1 MIFMSRNI
9 KCKDCKGI
17 GYFVIG
23 ENECKDCKGTGKT
36 KSVSLNQLSE
46 KDLSKF
52 MKNGAKCSTCNGT
65 GKIPLTKPC
74 KTCNGIGRIYNCIVC
89 GKKTEVNKN
98 DLCDTCAKKTLV
110 YSLGVACNLGDVEI
124 GKTYIGVVDDIANF
138 GAFINLNDRVR
149 GLARTNTFISG
160 KPPEIGEKILV
171 KVNNIQANGNI
182 ELIPQKVKDYVV
194 VEVEKEL
201 PRRKISELQNFVG
214 KLVQIT
220 GEVIQI
226 KQTAGP
232 TIFTISDETG
242 ILHCAGF
249 ETAGERA
256 YPEIQQ
262 DMLIKILGE
271 VETRNNQVQIEISS
285 MKQLWGGEATIV
297 KERIEKAIDK
307 RAEPALTNFLIESE
321 ILEQLKPKM
330 RNCAQFIKKAVYK
343 SRPIILRYHA
353 DADGIT
359 SAIAIERA
367 ILPLIREVGGAEA
380 EYYYYR
386 RSPSKAPFY
395 ELEDITKDLI
405 YALEDQERFGQKIPL
420 IVLMDNGSTE
430 EDLPAI
436 KKALVYGMDIIVVD
450 HHHPDD
456 IIDQY
461 LIEHVNP
468 AHAGGDYGIT
478 TGMLGVEIARMINP
492 NITEEIKHLPAISA
506 VGDRSEAEE
515 GEKYIEL
522 VKDKYS
528 VEDLK
533 KIALA
538 LDYEAYWLRFNDG
551 KGLINDILNFG
562 RLDRHRKL
570 VNLLSE
576 QAQIAIEEQMKVC
589 LNHVK
594 TQKLKNGAF
603 LNVLDVENY
612 AHKFTFPP
620 PGKTTGE
627 IHDRMCHKYPKDP
640 VVTIGYG
647 PDFAVLRSKGVKMNI
662 PQIVRELREEIKGAG
677 VNGGGHLVVGSIKF
691 VEGMRKEVLARLAEK
706 IGDAELGID
715 T

>member
-1 MIFMSRNI
+1 MSGEN

-17 GYFVIG
+17 GYFFIG

-74 KTCNGIGRIYNCIVC
+74 ETCNGIGRIYNCIVC

-98 DLCDTCAKKTLV
+98 DLCDTCAKKTIV
-110 YSLGVACNLGDVEI
+110 YSLGVACNLGNVEI

-149 GLARTNTFISG
+149 GLARTNTFIS
-160 KPPEIGEKILV
+160 KPEIGEKILV

-249 ETAGERA
+249 SSAGART

-262 DMLIKILGE
+262 DMLVKILGD
-271 VETRNNQVQIEISS
+271 VETRNNQVQIEIRA
-285 MKQLWGGEATIV
+285 MKQLWGGEATLV

-330 RNCAQFIKKAVYK
+330 RNIAKQIKKAVYK

-359 SAIAIERA
+359 SAVAIERA

-436 KKALVYGMDIIVVD
+436 KKALVYGIDIIVVD
-450 HHHPDD
+450 HHNPDK

-468 AHAGGDYGIT
+468 AHVGGDYGIT

-515 GEKYIEL
+515 GEKYIRL
-522 VKDKYS
+522 VSDKYS

-538 LDYEAYWLRFNDG
+538 LDYEAFWLRFNDG

-570 VNLLSE
+570 VNLLYE
-576 QAQIAIEEQMKVC
+576 QAQIAIEEQMMAC

-594 TQKLKNGAF
+594 TQKLKNGAI
-603 LNVLDVENY
+603 LNVIDVENY

-627 IHDRMCHKYPKDP
+627 IHDRMCNKYPKDP

-662 PQIVRELREEIKGAG
+662 PQIVRELRQEIKGAG

-706 IGDAELGID
+706 IGDAEVEY
-715 T
+715 